1 MKDYLRSGAMFKNI
15 PFVGF
20 FITTNKYDV
29 SNFIERDT
37 FSYRF
42 NRNIA
47 THTQSRYII
56 AHLPKSLEELFAP
69 WPLSSFIEDPKYI
82 TEYINIELLIKNTE
96 GIIDSI
102 KKTPLGCVFIPEEL
116 KDHPIIEQIQ
126 ETTLPVIFLT
136 DGVEIPFSKLQL
148 IVEKN
153 SINASQ
159 ILDNKV
165 TISDKTKIEPISIP
179 QKRFLRPLEIAINRN
194 RGLYLS
200 IFENGQEPKPF
211 DNLTTEGKLVAEEQA
226 ISDLKYYLKLL
237 IAEKYIIYLAKHEK
251 GIDSLIE
258 IIRRWDDSIDTAD
271 FDFDILEKY
280 FLNLSDYFF
289 KRFDEISYRTDMVFV
304 LPMVNKTSVDLVNR
318 EFQLRLSKSVLRQIY
333 DFSGYY
339 GIGDSKDIEKM
350 LSIISDRVQ
359 ENLILDSLSLNFTL
373 DTKSPYVRLPNL
385 PSKDITLWY
394 SHMFKNI
401 MKNSNLSEIE
411 KFNNN
416 FHKISEKL
424 KLSLDDGFIDIIVK
438 HGKHIKF
445 ITDAPIEWVKYKDT
459 PLGLIK
465 SISRLPII
473 PGNTLVNSA
482 KRNLSSEISKDS
494 VSFLIINTL
503 NHNDILYSNG
513 KKLGELLKKYF
524 PKHSVNYHEVTNKTD
539 FIHIM
544 NENLATFFIYYG
556 HGSMPEASRNQP
568 DQIGKLHIGDDEI
581 DMIELVSNIKVV
593 PDVTILG
600 ACQTQVL
607 DSHYLNIGNMFLELG
622 SQSVLATYF
631 PVDGFYTFSLIESIF
646 RYLKNYFEGKVPP
659 EYVKNW
665 SDIILQARRVH
676 YITEPTN
683 TIIEYLAKKGVKC
696 NIDPIELGKFVIKY
710 CTESSSKDNTKCLS
724 VMEKSVI
731 YRDKAYQEFF
741 KNYPESTKMLID
753 YIFKHN
759 YVFPE
764 SMLFTSLGSPE
775 QIKFID

>member
-136 DGVEIPFSKLQL
+136 DGVDIPFSKLQL

-271 FDFDILEKY
+271 LDLDILEKY

>member
-1 MKDYLRSGAMFKNI
+1 MTEQFLNI
-15 PFVGF
+15 PFVSYF
-20 FITTNKYDV
+20 LTTNNHGIP
-29 SNFIERDT
+29 NFIKRDT

-47 THTQSRYII
+47 RHTQSRYIV
-56 AHLPKSLEELFAP
+56 AHFPKNLKELIIP

-179 QKRFLRPLEIAINRN
+179 QKHFLRPLEIAINRN

-258 IIRRWDDSIDTAD
+258 IIRKWDDSIDTAD
-271 FDFDILEKY
+271 LDFDILEKY

-741 KNYPESTKMLID
+741 KNYPESTKMLIG

-764 SMLFTSLGSPE
+764 NMLFTSLGSPE
-775 QIKFID
+775 KIKFV

>member
-1 MKDYLRSGAMFKNI
+1 MTEQFLNI
-15 PFVGF
+15 PFVSYF
-20 FITTNKYDV
+20 LTTNNHDNP
-29 SNFIERDT
+29 NFIERDT

-42 NRNIA
+42 NRNIV
-47 THTQSRYII
+47 THTQSRYLV
-56 AHLPKSLEELFAP
+56 AHIPKSFEELVLP
-69 WPLSSFIEDPKYI
+69 WPLSSFVEEPNYI

-96 GIIDSI
+96 GIIDLI
-102 KKTPLGCVFIPEEL
+102 KQTPLGCVFIPEEL

-136 DGVEIPFSKLQL
+136 DGVDIPFSKLQL

-159 ILDNKV
+159 ILDSKV
-165 TISDKTKIEPISIP
+165 IISDKTKIEPISIP
-179 QKRFLRPLEIAINRN
+179 HKHFLRPLEIAINRN

-200 IFENGQEPKPF
+200 IFENRQEPKPF
-211 DNLTTEGKLVAEEQA
+211 DNPTTEGKLVAEEQA

-258 IIRRWDDSIDTAD
+258 IIRKWDDSIDTAD
-271 FDFDILEKY
+271 LDLDILEKY

-289 KRFDEISYRTDMVFV
+289 EKFDEIVYRTDMVFV
-304 LPMVNKTSVDLVNR
+304 LPMVNKTSVDLLNR
-318 EFQLRLSKSVLRQIY
+318 EFQLRLSKPVLRQIY

-339 GIGDSKDIEKM
+339 GIGGGKDFETI
-350 LSIISDRVQ
+350 LRIISDRAS
-359 ENLILDSLSLNFTL
+359 ENSILDSLSLNFTL

-385 PSKDITLWY
+385 PSQDLTVWY
-394 SHMFKNI
+394 SHMFKNT
-401 MKNSNLSEIE
+401 MKNANLSEIE

-424 KLSLDDGFIDIIVK
+424 KLSLDDEFIDILVK
-438 HGKHIKF
+438 YGKHIKF

-482 KRNLSSEISKDS
+482 KHNLLTKIPKAT
-494 VSFLIINTL
+494 VSFLIINALNPNDTL
-503 NHNDILYSNG
+503 YKNG
-513 KKLGELLKKYF
+513 KKLGELLKEYF
-524 PKHSVNYHEVTNKTD
+524 PKHCVNYYEVKNKTD
-539 FIHIM
+539 FIRTM
-544 NENLATFFIYYG
+544 NENPSTFFIYYG
-556 HGSMPEASRNQP
+556 HGSMPEVSRNQP

-581 DMIELVSNIKVV
+581 DMIELENNIKVV
-593 PDVTILG
+593 PAVTILG

-607 DSHYLNIGNMFLELG
+607 DAHYLNIGNMFLGLG

-646 RYLKNYFEGKVPP
+646 RHLKNFLSNQAP
-659 EYVKNW
+659 EYIKNW
-665 SDIILQARRVH
+665 SDIILLARRTH
-676 YITEPTN
+676 YIIEPVN
-683 TIIEYLAKKGVKC
+683 TIIEYLDKKGDKTRV
-696 NIDPIELGKFVIKY
+696 DSESLSQYVMKY
-710 CTESSSKDNTKCLS
+710 CIESSCNANTSYIS
-724 VMEKSVI
+724 VMEQSVI
-731 YRDKAYQEFF
+731 YRDKAYKEYF
-741 KNYPESTKMLID
+741 KNYPESTRMLID

-764 SMLFTSLGSPE
+764 SIIFTSLGSPE
-775 QIKFID
+775 KIKFV

>member
-1 MKDYLRSGAMFKNI
+1 MTEQFLNI
-15 PFVGF
+15 PFVSYF
-20 FITTNKYDV
+20 LTTNNHDNP
-29 SNFIERDT
+29 NFIERDT

-42 NRNIA
+42 NRNIV
-47 THTQSRYII
+47 THTQSRYLV
-56 AHLPKSLEELFAP
+56 AHIPKSFEELVLP
-69 WPLSSFIEDPKYI
+69 WPLSSFVEEPNYI

-96 GIIDSI
+96 GIIDLI
-102 KKTPLGCVFIPEEL
+102 KQTPLGCVFIPEEL

-136 DGVEIPFSKLQL
+136 DGVDIPFSKLQL

-179 QKRFLRPLEIAINRN
+179 HKHFLRPLEIAINRN

-200 IFENGQEPKPF
+200 IFENRQEPKPF
-211 DNLTTEGKLVAEEQA
+211 DNPTTEGKLVAEEQA

-258 IIRRWDDSIDTAD
+258 IIRTWDDSIDTAD
-271 FDFDILEKY
+271 LDLDILEKY

-289 KRFDEISYRTDMVFV
+289 EKFDEIVYRTDMVFV
-304 LPMVNKTSVDLVNR
+304 LPMVNKTSVDLLNR
-318 EFQLRLSKSVLRQIY
+318 EFQLRLSKPVLRQIY

-339 GIGDSKDIEKM
+339 GIGGGKDFETM
-350 LSIISDRVQ
+350 LRIISDRAS
-359 ENLILDSLSLNFTL
+359 ENSILDSLSLNFTL

-385 PSKDITLWY
+385 PSQDITVWY
-394 SHMFKNI
+394 SHMFKNT
-401 MKNSNLSEIE
+401 MKNANFSEIE

-424 KLSLDDGFIDIIVK
+424 KLSLDDEFIDILVK
-438 HGKHIKF
+438 YGKHIKF

-482 KRNLSSEISKDS
+482 KHNLLIKIPKAT
-494 VSFLIINTL
+494 VSFLIINALNPNDTL
-503 NHNDILYSNG
+503 YKNG
-513 KKLGELLKKYF
+513 KKLGELLKEYF
-524 PKHSVNYHEVTNKTD
+524 PKHCVNYYEVKNKTD
-539 FIHIM
+539 FIRTM
-544 NENLATFFIYYG
+544 NENPSTFFIYYV
-556 HGSMPEASRNQP
+556 HGSMPEVSRNQP

-581 DMIELVSNIKVV
+581 DMIELENNIKVV
-593 PDVTILG
+593 PAVTILG

-607 DSHYLNIGNMFLELG
+607 DAHYLNIGNMFLGLG

-646 RYLKNYFEGKVPP
+646 RHLKNFLSNQAP
-659 EYVKNW
+659 EYIKNW
-665 SDIILQARRVH
+665 SDIILQARRTH
-676 YITEPTN
+676 YIIEPVN
-683 TIIEYLAKKGVKC
+683 TIIEYLDKKGDKTRV
-696 NIDPIELGKFVIKY
+696 DSESLSQYVMKY
-710 CTESSSKDNTKCLS
+710 CIESSCNANTSYIS
-724 VMEKSVI
+724 VMEQSVI
-731 YRDKAYQEFF
+731 YRDKAYKEYF
-741 KNYPESTKMLID
+741 KNYPESTRMLID

-764 SMLFTSLGSPE
+764 SIIFTSLGSPE
-775 QIKFID
+775 KIKFV

>member
-1 MKDYLRSGAMFKNI
+1 MTEQFLNI
-15 PFVGF
+15 PFVSYF
-20 FITTNKYDV
+20 LTTNNHDNP
-29 SNFIERDT
+29 NFIERDT

-42 NRNIA
+42 NRNIV
-47 THTQSRYII
+47 THTQSRYLV
-56 AHLPKSLEELFAP
+56 AHIPKSFEELVLP
-69 WPLSSFIEDPKYI
+69 WPLSSFVEEPNYI

-96 GIIDSI
+96 GIIDLI
-102 KKTPLGCVFIPEEL
+102 KQTPLGCVFIPEEL

-136 DGVEIPFSKLQL
+136 DGVDIPFSKLQL

-179 QKRFLRPLEIAINRN
+179 HKHFLRPLEIAINRN

-200 IFENGQEPKPF
+200 IFENRQEPKPF
-211 DNLTTEGKLVAEEQA
+211 DNPTTEGKLVAEEQA

-258 IIRRWDDSIDTAD
+258 IIRKWDDSIDTAD
-271 FDFDILEKY
+271 LDLDILEKY

-289 KRFDEISYRTDMVFV
+289 EKFDEIVYRTDMVFV
-304 LPMVNKTSVDLVNR
+304 LPMVNKTSVDLLNR
-318 EFQLRLSKSVLRQIY
+318 EFQLRLSKPVLRQIY

-339 GIGDSKDIEKM
+339 GIGGGKDFETM
-350 LSIISDRVQ
+350 LRIISDRAS
-359 ENLILDSLSLNFTL
+359 ENSILDSLSLNFTL

-385 PSKDITLWY
+385 PSQDITVWY
-394 SHMFKNI
+394 SHMFKNT
-401 MKNSNLSEIE
+401 MKNANFSEIE

-424 KLSLDDGFIDIIVK
+424 KLSLDDEFIDILVK
-438 HGKHIKF
+438 YGKHIKF

-473 PGNTLVNSA
+473 PSNTLVNSA
-482 KRNLSSEISKDS
+482 KHNLLTKIPKAT
-494 VSFLIINTL
+494 VSFLIINALNPNDTL
-503 NHNDILYSNG
+503 YKNG
-513 KKLGELLKKYF
+513 KKLGELLKEFF
-524 PKHSVNYHEVTNKTD
+524 PKHCVNYYEVKNKTD
-539 FIHIM
+539 FIRTM
-544 NENLATFFIYYG
+544 NENPSTFFIYYG
-556 HGSMPEASRNQP
+556 HGSMPEVSRNQP

-581 DMIELVSNIKVV
+581 DMIELENNIKVV
-593 PDVTILG
+593 PAVTILG

-607 DSHYLNIGNMFLELG
+607 DAHYLNIGNMFLGLG

-646 RYLKNYFEGKVPP
+646 RHLKNFLSNQAP
-659 EYVKNW
+659 EYIKNW
-665 SDIILQARRVH
+665 SDIILQARRTH
-676 YITEPTN
+676 YIIEPVN
-683 TIIEYLAKKGVKC
+683 TIIEYLDKKGDKTRV
-696 NIDPIELGKFVIKY
+696 DSESLSQYVMKY
-710 CTESSSKDNTKCLS
+710 CIESSCNANTSYIS
-724 VMEKSVI
+724 VMEQSVI
-731 YRDKAYQEFF
+731 YRDKAYKEYF
-741 KNYPESTKMLID
+741 KNYPESTRMLID

-764 SMLFTSLGSPE
+764 SIIFTSLGSPE
-775 QIKFID
+775 KIKFV

>member
-1 MKDYLRSGAMFKNI
+1 MTEQFLNI
-15 PFVGF
+15 PFVSYF
-20 FITTNKYDV
+20 LTTNNHGIP
-29 SNFIERDT
+29 NFIKRDT

-47 THTQSRYII
+47 RHTQSRYIV
-56 AHLPKSLEELFAP
+56 AHFPKNLKELIIP

-165 TISDKTKIEPISIP
+165 TISDKIKIEPISIP

-258 IIRRWDDSIDTAD
+258 IIRKWDDSIDTAD
-271 FDFDILEKY
+271 LDFDILEKY

-741 KNYPESTKMLID
+741 KNYPESTKMLIG

-764 SMLFTSLGSPE
+764 NMLFTSLGSPE
-775 QIKFID
+775 KIKFV

>member
-69 WPLSSFIEDPKYI
+69 WPLSSFIENPKYI

-165 TISDKTKIEPISIP
+165 TISNKTKIEPISIP

-211 DNLTTEGKLVAEEQA
+211 DNPTTEGKLVTEEQA

-258 IIRRWDDSIDTAD
+258 IIRKWDDSIDTAD
-271 FDFDILEKY
+271 LDFDILEKY

-350 LSIISDRVQ
+350 LPIISDRVL

-607 DSHYLNIGNMFLELG
+607 DSHYLNIGNMFLGLG

-759 YVFPE
+759 YVFSE

>member
-1 MKDYLRSGAMFKNI
+1 MTEQFLNI
-15 PFVGF
+15 PFVIYF
-20 FITTNKYDV
+20 LTTNNHDNP
-29 SNFIERDT
+29 NFIERDT

-42 NRNIA
+42 NRNIV
-47 THTQSRYII
+47 THTQSRYLV
-56 AHLPKSLEELFAP
+56 AHIPKSFEELVLP
-69 WPLSSFIEDPKYI
+69 WPLSSFVEEPNYI

-96 GIIDSI
+96 GIIDLI
-102 KKTPLGCVFIPEEL
+102 KQTPLGCVFIPEEL

-136 DGVEIPFSKLQL
+136 DGVDIPFSKLQL

-179 QKRFLRPLEIAINRN
+179 HKHFLRPLEIAINRN

-200 IFENGQEPKPF
+200 IFENRQEPKPF
-211 DNLTTEGKLVAEEQA
+211 DNPTTEGKLVAEEQA

-258 IIRRWDDSIDTAD
+258 IIRKWDDSIDTAD
-271 FDFDILEKY
+271 LDLDILEKY

-339 GIGDSKDIEKM
+339 GIGIGKDFEKM
-350 LSIISDRVQ
+350 LPIISDRAS
-359 ENLILDSLSLNFTL
+359 ENSILDSLSLNFTL

-385 PSKDITLWY
+385 PSKDIALCY

-401 MKNSNLSEIE
+401 KNSNLLEIE

-482 KRNLSSEISKDS
+482 KNNLKTKIPKAN
-494 VSFLIINTL
+494 VSFLVINSL
-503 NHNDILYSNG
+503 NVSDELYNNG
-513 KKLGELLKKYF
+513 KKLGELLKDYF
-524 PKHSVNYHEVTNKTD
+524 PNHYVNYYEVRNKTD
-539 FIHIM
+539 FIRTM
-544 NENLATFFIYYG
+544 NENPSTFFIYYG
-556 HGSMPEASRNQP
+556 HGSMPEISRNQP

-581 DMIELVSNIKVV
+581 DMIELENNLKVV
-593 PDVTILG
+593 PVVTILG

-607 DSHYLNIGNMFLELG
+607 DAHYLNIGNMFLGLG

-631 PVDGFYTFSLIESIF
+631 SVDGFYTLSLIESVF
-646 RYLKNYFEGKVPP
+646 RHLKNFLANQAPDYI
-659 EYVKNW
+659 KNW
-665 SDIILQARRVH
+665 SDIILQARRTH
-676 YITEPTN
+676 YIIEPVN
-683 TIIEYLAKKGVKC
+683 TIIEYLYKKGDK
-696 NIDPIELGKFVIKY
+696 NIVDPEILAQYAMKY
-710 CTESSSKDNTKCLS
+710 CIESSRNANNSYSS

-731 YRDKAYQEFF
+731 YRDEAYKEYF
-741 KNYPESTKMLID
+741 KNYPESTRMLID

-764 SMLFTSLGSPE
+764 GIIFTSLGSPE
-775 QIKFID
+775 KIKFV

>member
-1 MKDYLRSGAMFKNI
+1 M
-15 PFVGF
+15 
-20 FITTNKYDV
+20 
-29 SNFIERDT
+29 
-37 FSYRF
+37 
-42 NRNIA
+42 
-47 THTQSRYII
+47 
-56 AHLPKSLEELFAP
+56 
-69 WPLSSFIEDPKYI
+69 
-82 TEYINIELLIKNTE
+82 
-96 GIIDSI
+96 
-102 KKTPLGCVFIPEEL
+102 
-116 KDHPIIEQIQ
+116 
-126 ETTLPVIFLT
+126 
-136 DGVEIPFSKLQL
+136 

-271 FDFDILEKY
+271 LDFDILEKY

>member
-1 MKDYLRSGAMFKNI
+1 MTEQFLNI
-15 PFVGF
+15 PFVSYF
-20 FITTNKYDV
+20 LTTNNHGIP
-29 SNFIERDT
+29 NFIKRDT

-47 THTQSRYII
+47 RHTQSRYIV
-56 AHLPKSLEELFAP
+56 AHFPKNLKELIIP

-258 IIRRWDDSIDTAD
+258 IIRKWDDSIDTAD
-271 FDFDILEKY
+271 LDFDILEKY

-544 NENLATFFIYYG
+544 NKNLATFFIYYG

-741 KNYPESTKMLID
+741 KNYPESTKMLIG

-764 SMLFTSLGSPE
+764 NMLFTSLGSPE
-775 QIKFID
+775 KIKFV

>member
-1 MKDYLRSGAMFKNI
+1 MTEQFLNI
-15 PFVGF
+15 PFVSYF
-20 FITTNKYDV
+20 LTTNNHDNP
-29 SNFIERDT
+29 NFIERDT

-42 NRNIA
+42 NRNIV
-47 THTQSRYII
+47 THTQSRYLV
-56 AHLPKSLEELFAP
+56 AHIPKSFEELVLP
-69 WPLSSFIEDPKYI
+69 WPLSSFVEEPNYI

-96 GIIDSI
+96 GIIDLI
-102 KKTPLGCVFIPEEL
+102 KQTPLGCVFIPEEL

-136 DGVEIPFSKLQL
+136 DGVDIPFSKLQL

-179 QKRFLRPLEIAINRN
+179 HKHFLRPLEIAINRN

-200 IFENGQEPKPF
+200 IFENRQEPKPF
-211 DNLTTEGKLVAEEQA
+211 DNPTTEGKLVAEEQA

-258 IIRRWDDSIDTAD
+258 IIRKWDDSIDTAD
-271 FDFDILEKY
+271 LDLDILEKY

-289 KRFDEISYRTDMVFV
+289 EKFDEIVYRTDMVFV
-304 LPMVNKTSVDLVNR
+304 LPMVNKTSVDLLNR
-318 EFQLRLSKSVLRQIY
+318 EFQLRLSKPVLRQIY

-339 GIGDSKDIEKM
+339 GIGGGKDFETM
-350 LSIISDRVQ
+350 LRIISDRAS
-359 ENLILDSLSLNFTL
+359 ENSILDSLSLNFTL
-373 DTKSPYVRLPNL
+373 DTKSPYVRLPNI
-385 PSKDITLWY
+385 PSQDITVWY
-394 SHMFKNI
+394 SHMFKNT
-401 MKNSNLSEIE
+401 MKNANFSEIE

-424 KLSLDDGFIDIIVK
+424 KLSLDDEFIDILVK
-438 HGKHIKF
+438 YGKHIKF

-482 KRNLSSEISKDS
+482 KHNLLTKIPKAT
-494 VSFLIINTL
+494 VSFLIINALNPNDTL
-503 NHNDILYSNG
+503 YKNG
-513 KKLGELLKKYF
+513 KKLGELLKEYF
-524 PKHSVNYHEVTNKTD
+524 PKHCVNYYEVKNKTD
-539 FIHIM
+539 FIRTM
-544 NENLATFFIYYG
+544 NENPSTFFIYYG
-556 HGSMPEASRNQP
+556 HGSMPEVSRNQP

-581 DMIELVSNIKVV
+581 DMIELENNIKVV
-593 PDVTILG
+593 PAVTILG

-607 DSHYLNIGNMFLELG
+607 DAHYLNIGNMFLGLG

-646 RYLKNYFEGKVPP
+646 RHLKNFLSNQAP
-659 EYVKNW
+659 EYIKNW
-665 SDIILQARRVH
+665 SDIILQARRTH
-676 YITEPTN
+676 YIIEPVN
-683 TIIEYLAKKGVKC
+683 TIIEYLDKKGDKTRV
-696 NIDPIELGKFVIKY
+696 DSESLSQYVMKY
-710 CTESSSKDNTKCLS
+710 CIESSCNANTSYIS
-724 VMEKSVI
+724 VMEQSVI
-731 YRDKAYQEFF
+731 YRDKAYKEYF
-741 KNYPESTKMLID
+741 KNYPESTRMLID

-764 SMLFTSLGSPE
+764 SIIFTSLGSPE
-775 QIKFID
+775 KIKFV

>member
-1 MKDYLRSGAMFKNI
+1 MTEQFLNI
-15 PFVGF
+15 PFVSYF
-20 FITTNKYDV
+20 LTTNNHDNP
-29 SNFIERDT
+29 NFIERDT

-42 NRNIA
+42 NRNIV
-47 THTQSRYII
+47 THTQSRYLV
-56 AHLPKSLEELFAP
+56 AHIPKSFEELVLP
-69 WPLSSFIEDPKYI
+69 WPLSSFVEEPNYI

-96 GIIDSI
+96 GIIDLI
-102 KKTPLGCVFIPEEL
+102 KQTPLGCVFIPEEL

-136 DGVEIPFSKLQL
+136 DGVDIPFSKLKL

-179 QKRFLRPLEIAINRN
+179 HKYFLRPLEIAINRN

-200 IFENGQEPKPF
+200 IFENRQEPKPF
-211 DNLTTEGKLVAEEQA
+211 DNPTTEGKLVAEEQA

-258 IIRRWDDSIDTAD
+258 IIRKWDDSIDTAD
-271 FDFDILEKY
+271 LDLDILEKY

-339 GIGDSKDIEKM
+339 GIGIGKDFEKM
-350 LSIISDRVQ
+350 LPIISDRAS
-359 ENLILDSLSLNFTL
+359 ENSILDSLSLNFTL

-385 PSKDITLWY
+385 PSKDIALCY

-401 MKNSNLSEIE
+401 KNSNLLEIE

-482 KRNLSSEISKDS
+482 KNNLKTKIPKAN
-494 VSFLIINTL
+494 VSFLVINSL
-503 NHNDILYSNG
+503 NVSDELYNNG
-513 KKLGELLKKYF
+513 KKLGELLKDYF
-524 PKHSVNYHEVTNKTD
+524 PKHYVNYYEVRNKTD
-539 FIHIM
+539 FIRTM
-544 NENLATFFIYYG
+544 NENPSTFFIYYG
-556 HGSMPEASRNQP
+556 HGSMPEISKNQP

-581 DMIELVSNIKVV
+581 DMIELENNLKVV
-593 PDVTILG
+593 PVVTILG

-607 DSHYLNIGNMFLELG
+607 DAHYLNIGNMFLGLG

-631 PVDGFYTFSLIESIF
+631 PVDGFYTLSLIESVF
-646 RYLKNYFEGKVPP
+646 RHLKNFLANQAPDYI
-659 EYVKNW
+659 KNW
-665 SDIILQARRVH
+665 SDIILQARRTH
-676 YITEPTN
+676 YIIEPVN
-683 TIIEYLAKKGVKC
+683 TIIEYLDKKGDK
-696 NIDPIELGKFVIKY
+696 NIVDPEILAQYAMKY
-710 CTESSSKDNTKCLS
+710 CIESSCNANNSYSS

-731 YRDKAYQEFF
+731 YRDEAYKEYF
-741 KNYPESTKMLID
+741 KNYPESTRMLID

-764 SMLFTSLGSPE
+764 GIIFTSLGSPE
-775 QIKFID
+775 KIKFV

>member
-1 MKDYLRSGAMFKNI
+1 MTEQFLNI
-15 PFVGF
+15 PFVSYF
-20 FITTNKYDV
+20 LTTNNHGIP
-29 SNFIERDT
+29 NFIKRDT

-47 THTQSRYII
+47 RHTQSRYIV
-56 AHLPKSLEELFAP
+56 AHFPKNLKELIIP
-69 WPLSSFIEDPKYI
+69 WPLSSFVEEQNYI

-96 GIIDSI
+96 GIIDII
-102 KKTPLGCVFIPEEL
+102 KQTPLGCVFIPEEL
-116 KDHPIIEQIQ
+116 KDCPIIEQIQ

-136 DGVEIPFSKLQL
+136 DGVDIPISKLQL

-153 SINASQ
+153 TNNASKMLAQ
-159 ILDNKV
+159 KV
-165 TISDKTKIEPISIP
+165 TISDKTKIEAVSIP
-179 QKRFLRPLEIAINRN
+179 SKNYLRPLEIAINRN

-200 IFENGQEPKPF
+200 IYENMQEPKPF
-211 DNLTTEGKLVAEEQA
+211 IYGESKEKFEEDA
-226 ISDLKYYLKLL
+226 INDIKFFLKLL
-237 IAEKYIIYLAKHEK
+237 ITEKYILHLAKFEK
-251 GIDSLIE
+251 GRDTLID
-258 IIRRWDDSIDTAD
+258 IINIWDNSINTDNLYL
-271 FDFDILEKY
+271 DILEKY
-280 FLNLSDYFF
+280 FLDLSDYFF

-318 EFQLRLSKSVLRQIY
+318 DFQLRLSKSVLRQIY

-350 LSIISDRVQ
+350 LSIISDRVL

-473 PGNTLVNSA
+473 PGNMLLNSA
-482 KRNLSSEISKDS
+482 KHNLITKIPKANA
-494 VSFLIINTL
+494 SFLVINSL
-503 NHNDILYSNG
+503 NVSDGLYNIG
-513 KKLGELLKKYF
+513 KKLGELLKEYF
-524 PKHSVNYHEVTNKTD
+524 PNYCVNYYEVRNKTD
-539 FIHIM
+539 FIRTM
-544 NENLATFFIYYG
+544 NENPSTFFIYYG
-556 HGSMPEASRNQP
+556 HGSMPEMSRNQP
-568 DQIGKLHIGDDEI
+568 YQIGKLHIGDDEI
-581 DMIELVSNIKVV
+581 DMIELSNTLEVV
-593 PDVTILG
+593 PVITMLG

-607 DSHYLNIGNMFLELG
+607 DSHYLNIGNMFLGLG

-631 PVDGFYTFSLIESIF
+631 PVDGLYTFSLIESIF
-646 RYLKNYFEGKVPP
+646 RHLKNFLADQSPDYI
-659 EYVKNW
+659 KNW
-665 SDIILQARRVH
+665 SDIILQARRTH
-676 YITEPTN
+676 YIIEPVN
-683 TIIEYLAKKGVKC
+683 TIIEYLDKKGVKC
-696 NIDPIELGKFVIKY
+696 HIDPIVLGEFVMKY
-710 CTESSSKDNTKCLS
+710 CIECSLKNNTEYLS
-724 VMEKSVI
+724 IMEQSVI
-731 YRDKAYQEFF
+731 YRNKAYQEFF
-741 KNYPESTKMLID
+741 KNFPESIRILVD

-764 SMLFTSLGSPE
+764 SLLFTSLGSPE
-775 QIKFID
+775 KIKFV

>member
-1 MKDYLRSGAMFKNI
+1 MTEQFLNI
-15 PFVGF
+15 PFVSYF
-20 FITTNKYDV
+20 LTTNNHGIP
-29 SNFIERDT
+29 NFIKRDT

-47 THTQSRYII
+47 RHTQSRYIV
-56 AHLPKSLEELFAP
+56 AHFPKNLKELIIP

-258 IIRRWDDSIDTAD
+258 IIRKWDDSIDTAD
-271 FDFDILEKY
+271 LDFDILEKY

-318 EFQLRLSKSVLRQIY
+318 EFQFRLSKSVLRQIY

-741 KNYPESTKMLID
+741 KNYPESTKMLIG

-764 SMLFTSLGSPE
+764 NMLFTSLGSPE
-775 QIKFID
+775 KIKFV